1 MTRAVATDLGY
12 FPFYIGREGKWV
24 AARDARG
31 ALIECAT
38 EALAL
43 SVARYRRRR
52 LKIWR

>member
-1 MTRAVATDLGY
+1 MTRAVATDLG
-12 FPFYIGREGKWV
+12 FFAFYRGRDDKWV

-43 SVARYRRRR
+43 SVAACRRRR